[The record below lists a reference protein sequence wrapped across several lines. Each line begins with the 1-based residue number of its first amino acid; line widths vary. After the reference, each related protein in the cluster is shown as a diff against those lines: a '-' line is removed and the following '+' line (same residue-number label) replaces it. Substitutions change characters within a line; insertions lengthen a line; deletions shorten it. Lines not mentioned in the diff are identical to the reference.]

1 MRDKI
6 SKIKSINNRLDKV
19 MLFTAVLTKELEVY
33 GIRPI
38 LVGGAA
44 LEFYTLGS
52 YLTLDV
58 DLVIRGRDQAQKVLS
73 AMGFTRG
80 PGEKSWY
87 SDDLELS
94 VEIPDDT
101 LAGSMDRL
109 TIVDLNNNLT
119 VYVIGIEDLII
130 DRLNAYKW
138 WKSLSDGEW
147 AVAIMVVHFDE
158 LDFEYLSLRSKEE
171 LIEDV
176 LKEAKKKAEKHVLNR

>member
-1 MRDKI
+1 MFEKI
-6 SKIKSINNRLDKV
+6 SKIKNISNRLDKV
-19 MLFTAVLTKELEVY
+19 MFFTAVLTRELEVY

-44 LEFYTLGS
+44 LEFYTQGS

-58 DLVIRGRDQAQKVLS
+58 DLVIRGREHAQQVLS
-73 AMGFTRG
+73 AMGFARG

-87 SDDLELS
+87 SDDLQLS

-101 LAGSMDRL
+101 LAGSMERL
-109 TIVDLNNNLT
+109 TIVDLGDDLT

-147 AVAIMVVHFDE
+147 AVAIMAIHFED
-158 LDFEYLSLRSKEE
+158 LDFKYLKLRSKEE

-176 LKEAKKKAEKHVLNR
+176 LKETLKKAEKHV

>member
-1 MRDKI
+1 MHDKVE
-6 SKIKSINNRLDKV
+6 KIKTIKDRLDKV
-19 MLFTAVLTKELEVY
+19 MLFTAVLTKELDAY

-44 LEFYTLGS
+44 LEFYTQGS
-52 YLTLDV
+52 YMTLDV
-58 DLVIRGRDQAQKVLS
+58 DLVIRGREQAQKVLS
-73 AMGFTRG
+73 AMGFNRG

-87 SDDLELS
+87 NEDLELS

-101 LAGSMDRL
+101 LAGSMERL
-109 TIVDLNNNLT
+109 TIVELEDDLT

-147 AVAIMVVHFDE
+147 ATATMVIHYQD
-158 LDFEYLSLRSKEE
+158 LDFEYLNLRSKEE
-171 LIEDV
+171 LIDDV
-176 LKEAKKKAEKHVLNR
+176 LMETIEKAKIIIK